1 MGKTIR
7 QEAKTWLK
15 AQRFLPTNQQTAK
28 RGQGLPESPPKTVL
42 PIDRTLGICKYSS
55 ESKDLQ
61 VTQKLRTYYRV
72 LVYAAL
78 I

>member
-1 MGKTIR
+1 MGKTLR
-7 QEAKTWLK
+7 QEAKRGLK
-15 AQRFLPTNQQTAK
+15 AQRLLPTNQQTAK
-28 RGQGLPESPPKTVL
+28 REQGLPESPPKTVL

-72 LVYAAL
+72 SAYAGL